1 MPLNL
6 IIAQS
11 IDEFNF
17 IKSKVKED
25 YKCLPLNLDLLLF
38 CELNKI
44 TFLDLN
50 NYLNNQI
57 HIKAL
62 VESEKFLENCNFG
75 KFNDGVFKA
84 RYKNLVRN
92 YFNSVFFLKYTL
104 AKLEES
110 EQINKIFLSGW
121 KNQNL
126 SIPKKNF
133 IIFDIL
139 EEISSKIITVSKKGK
154 SINNNINFLYKLEKN
169 YVSKGNYKK
178 IIFLNFGYNFK
189 RILFKLIFKKK
200 EIVYLTFEKISL
212 LKRLIFKALGIDYFY
227 FKREEYI
234 LKKNKISNLN
244 EKYEDKDICKILNK
258 RNYFFHRQVL
268 DLFEKCKSV
277 EKFINILKPNIVFLN
292 LIRGIDG
299 YLATLSRKFNFNSI
313 CIPHGTVSHSFN
325 EYDKIYKK
333 IIAENVFSGDS
344 KYFSIQSKIAK
355 KSLSTHKI
363 DGEALIT
370 GNLIFSDIDKER
382 IKRIYPLCSD

>member
-44 TFLDLN
+44 PFLDLN

-169 YVSKGNYKK
+169 YVSKGNYK
-178 IIFLNFGYNFK
+178 NAYM
-189 RILFKLIFKKK
+189 
-200 EIVYLTFEKISL
+200 
-212 LKRLIFKALGIDYFY
+212 
-227 FKREEYI
+227 
-234 LKKNKISNLN
+234 
-244 EKYEDKDICKILNK
+244 
-258 RNYFFHRQVL
+258 
-268 DLFEKCKSV
+268 
-277 EKFINILKPNIVFLN
+277 
-292 LIRGIDG
+292 
-299 YLATLSRKFNFNSI
+299 
-313 CIPHGTVSHSFN
+313 
-325 EYDKIYKK
+325 
-333 IIAENVFSGDS
+333 
-344 KYFSIQSKIAK
+344 
-355 KSLSTHKI
+355 
-363 DGEALIT
+363 
-370 GNLIFSDIDKER
+370 
-382 IKRIYPLCSD
+382 